1 MRDAFQRIEQRL
13 PFPILELHPD
23 NGSEFLNA
31 VLLRFWRDR
40 TRPLD
45 LSRSRPYA
53 KNDNRF
59 VEENN
64 FSQVRAYLGY
74 ERLDSVAHTKLANQ
88 FYEQLWLYHN
98 FFQPVMRLKEKR
110 FTDGRCKRI
119 YDPAVPPLDRL
130 LPTQI
135 LPAHQQARLL
145 ALRRSI
151 NPLDLRNQ
159 LHALIDK
166 LFALPLAGN
175 TSQDV
180 NLTLFSQETT
190 IAQ

>member
-1 MRDAFQRIEQRL
+1 
-13 PFPILELHPD
+13 
-23 NGSEFLNA
+23 
-31 VLLRFWRDR
+31 
-40 TRPLD
+40 
-45 LSRSRPYA
+45 
-53 KNDNRF
+53 
-59 VEENN
+59 
-64 FSQVRAYLGY
+64 
-74 ERLDSVAHTKLANQ
+74 
-88 FYEQLWLYHN
+88 
-98 FFQPVMRLKEKR
+98 
-110 FTDGRCKRI
+110 
-119 YDPAVPPLDRL
+119 LDRL

-180 NLTLFSQETT
+180 NLTLFSQETA